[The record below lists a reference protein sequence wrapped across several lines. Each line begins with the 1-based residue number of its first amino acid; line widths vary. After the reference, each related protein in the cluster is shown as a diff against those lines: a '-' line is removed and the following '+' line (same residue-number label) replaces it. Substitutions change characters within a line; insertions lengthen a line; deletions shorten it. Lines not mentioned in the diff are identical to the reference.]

1 MGARQSHFPS
11 SGTLGV
17 VASFYIMAMSITH
30 HLGGLAPQ
38 KGSTEKQS
46 HDLDTVRS
54 GQKLQIWSTC
64 TPWHS
69 WLFFQGLVSA
79 IEQ

>member
-1 MGARQSHFPS
+1 M
-11 SGTLGV
+11 L
-17 VASFYIMAMSITH
+17 H
-30 HLGGLAPQ
+30 HGDVNYPRLAPQ

-64 TPWHS
+64 TPWNS
-69 WLFFQGLVSA
+69 WLYFQGLVST
-79 IEQ
+79 IGR

>member
-1 MGARQSHFPS
+1 MSACQTHFPS

-17 VASFYIMAMSITH
+17 VASCYIMAMSIAH
-30 HLGGLAPQ
+30 HLRGSAPQ

-46 HDLDTVRS
+46 HDLDTVRC
-54 GQKLQIWSTC
+54 GEKLHIWSTC

-69 WLFFQGLVSA
+69 WLFFQGLV
-79 IEQ
+79 